1 MVIKN
6 NFVPV
11 QDLAGNFVS
20 VPMENITM
28 EVNEIRKRGRP
39 KKYATAE
46 EARKAK
52 IANTIAS
59 AKRRKGKGIREIQ
72 KLSKRTD
79 LSSLQNRLSPAD
91 VEELLLG
98 NPDEPH
104 SNKTLKEL
112 KKLLREQHDKG
123 NYDNEKEPNK
133 SIYDELEKRGYG
145 LFSGVI
151 KKVKGAVKSVS
162 NITTSVV
169 KKVKDT
175 ASAVVYGR
183 NDYPPK
189 VRDIISKYG
198 DKIITGITIGRTPLG
213 KPLMTALQLASGNT
227 FSQKL
232 ENTPYDKLF
241 HLFICIEFGDG
252 KIILEKNEVIN
263 AEIGCKLPKDTETK
277 VITSSDIPGG
287 LTLNQALDKT
297 KERMGGKY
305 FTYSAKDNNCQD
317 FIVSFLHSN
326 NIGSETDVSWV
337 KQETKVLF
345 EGNDRLRKIA
355 NTLTD
360 IGARFD
366 VVLKGAGIIDFED
379 MKWGSFSKQLKV
391 YNTQHKQNLDLH
403 NFAMMILA
411 NPDKFKERTIKR
423 ARFYINVI
431 LKKGG
436 AIPDFLKDYFE
447 KLDVKNY
454 FDKQDKHKQL
464 EDDYKKTL
472 PKRGSGNAQ
481 SGVAGEQPVG
491 IITGLPVDIILEH
504 LTDEDITRLFG
515 GLFNEGSAV
524 NPNLIY
530 TLGNRRFQL
539 DDEQYA
545 RMRLR
550 VANLRKKLQD
560 APKQTGR
567 KKFDKDG
574 DGKGGKKGINLFGT
588 GGKQSKVV
596 PSNLIK
602 KVAPEPKIE
611 EEDDDLT
618 KEYIRRSN
626 QKVNQRKENR
636 LMASED
642 KPNPLETLRGVLEKT
657 IKSKKEL
664 SKIGTGDNKK
674 SPVNTK
680 MANSW
685 IEYVKS
691 YAKKN
696 NMKYNEALK
705 DPKCK
710 AGYKKGGKFDLLK
723 SITDVGTK
731 VGEPFKATT
740 GLNPFTFGYDLGH
753 DVIGPAIMKGRGI
766 PTSREEYIAQLYDQA
781 NLGATGKVKLG
792 KK

>member
-1 MVIKN
+1 MVKKN

-59 AKRRKGKGIREIQ
+59 AKRRKGKGIKEIRQ
-72 KLSKRTD
+72 LKNRTG
-79 LSSLQNRLSPAD
+79 LENLQNRLNPED
-91 VEELLLG
+91 IEELLSG
-98 NPDEPH
+98 VFNTNEPH

-162 NITTSVV
+162 NIATSVV

-263 AEIGCKLPKDTETK
+263 AEIGCKLPKDTETR

-454 FDKQDKHKQL
+454 FDKQDKYKQL

-472 PKRGSGNAQ
+472 PKKGGMIDEGYETPPPTIPLTPAQGN
-481 SGVAGEQPVG
+481 S
-491 IITGLPVDIILEH
+491 ILNAEFGATH
-504 LTDEDITRLFG
+504 QIRLNLLQNAIDNIG
-515 GLFNEGSAV
+515 GGSANVRQRYRNWVSGFSNPQQV
-524 NPNLIY
+524 NRYLRIY
-530 TLGNRRFQL
+530 DAILAFEYDGAT
-539 DDEQYA
+539 DVESDE
-545 RMRLR
+545 
-550 VANLRKKLQD
+550 
-560 APKQTGR
+560 
-567 KKFDKDG
+567 
-574 DGKGGKKGINLFGT
+574 GGKIGT
-588 GGKQSKVV
+588 GGKQSKVA
-596 PSNLIK
+596 PSNLVK
-602 KVAPEPKIE
+602 KTSKVLPEPEIE
-611 EEDDDLT
+611 DEDDELT

-626 QKVNQRKENR
+626 QKVNQRKENI
-636 LMASED
+636 LMAIED
-642 KPNPLETLRGVLEKT
+642 KPTKEAELRSMLQKT

-710 AGYKKGGKFDLLK
+710 AGYKKGGKFNLLK

-753 DVIGPAIMKGRGI
+753 DVIGPALMKGRGI

>member
-1 MVIKN
+1 MVKKN

-98 NPDEPH
+98 NTDEPH

-151 KKVKGAVKSVS
+151 KKVKGAVKAVS

-366 VVLKGAGIIDFED
+366 VVLKGAGVIDFED

-472 PKRGSGNAQ
+472 PKRGGMIDGGYETPPPTIPLTQAQGN
-481 SGVAGEQPVG
+481 S
-491 IITGLPVDIILEH
+491 ILNAEFGATH
-504 LTDEDITRLFG
+504 QIRLNLLQNAIDNIG
-515 GLFNEGSAV
+515 GGSADVRQRYRNWVSGFSNPQQV
-524 NPNLIY
+524 NRYLRIY
-530 TLGNRRFQL
+530 DAILAFEYDGAT
-539 DDEQYA
+539 DVESDE
-545 RMRLR
+545 
-550 VANLRKKLQD
+550 
-560 APKQTGR
+560 
-567 KKFDKDG
+567 
-574 DGKGGKKGINLFGT
+574 GGKIGT
-588 GGKQSKVV
+588 GGKQSKVA
-596 PSNLIK
+596 PK
-602 KVAPEPKIE
+602 KNDKKKGGYVLPYNATWNNYAGNDPMKHIE
-611 EEDDDLT
+611 AQIHNNALVD
-618 KEYIRRSN
+618 
-626 QKVNQRKENR
+626 
-636 LMASED
+636 
-642 KPNPLETLRGVLEKT
+642 ETNKQVELK
-657 IKSKKEL
+657 KKKEAEDL
-664 SKIGTGDNKK
+664 RKIRGYGKIK

-731 VGEPFKATT
+731 IGEPFKATT

-753 DVIGPAIMKGRGI
+753 DVIGPALMKGRGI

>member
-1 MVIKN
+1 MVKKN

-11 QDLAGNFVS
+11 QDLAGNFVN

-151 KKVKGAVKSVS
+151 KKVKGAVKAVS

-198 DKIITGITIGRTPLG
+198 DKTITGITIGRTPLG

-366 VVLKGAGIIDFED
+366 VVLKGAGVIDFED

-391 YNTQHKQNLDLH
+391 YNTQHKKNLDLH

-436 AIPDFLKDYFE
+436 MIDGGYETPPPTIPLTQAQGNSILNAEFGATHQIRLNLLQNAINNIGGGTADVRQRYRNWVSGFSNPQQVNRYLRIFDAILAFE
-447 KLDVKNY
+447 YDGATDV
-454 FDKQDKHKQL
+454 
-464 EDDYKKTL
+464 E
-472 PKRGSGNAQ
+472 S
-481 SGVAGEQPVG
+481 
-491 IITGLPVDIILEH
+491 
-504 LTDEDITRLFG
+504 DE
-515 GLFNEGSAV
+515 
-524 NPNLIY
+524 
-530 TLGNRRFQL
+530 
-539 DDEQYA
+539 
-545 RMRLR
+545 
-550 VANLRKKLQD
+550 
-560 APKQTGR
+560 
-567 KKFDKDG
+567 
-574 DGKGGKKGINLFGT
+574 GGKIGT
-588 GGKQSKVV
+588 GGKQSKVA
-596 PSNLIK
+596 PSNLVK
-602 KVAPEPKIE
+602 KTSKVLPEPEIE
-611 EEDDDLT
+611 DEDDELT

-636 LMASED
+636 LMAIED
-642 KPNPLETLRGVLEKT
+642 KPTKEAELRSMLQKT

-664 SKIGTGDNKK
+664 SKIGTGNNKK
-674 SPVNTK
+674 SPINTK

-710 AGYKKGGKFDLLK
+710 AGYKKGEGIFDVLKEVGKAVAPVAIDLASNYAK
-723 SITDVGTK
+723 NKISG
-731 VGEPFKATT
+731 G
-740 GLNPFTFGYDLGH
+740 G
-753 DVIGPAIMKGRGI
+753 M